1 MLASA
6 IKPTRRA
13 VLSLYARIFRLHR
26 AKLPIEMKK
35 LGDSYVRC
43 VCVRACG
50 YAGVWL
56 AAGQPSHWMLCSP
69 LTGRGYSEG
78 VTPAC
83 AVSLCRS
90 EPSLWMG
97 CNSCACALALHSY

>member
-1 MLASA
+1 MRGKNRFAAAPCLFLHARVLTRLWSNQKNMLAGA

-43 VCVRACG
+43 V
-50 YAGVWL
+50 
-56 AAGQPSHWMLCSP
+56 
-69 LTGRGYSEG
+69 RGPG
-78 VTPAC
+78 
-83 AVSLCRS
+83 
-90 EPSLWMG
+90 
-97 CNSCACALALHSY
+97 CALLP

>member
-1 MLASA
+1 MLAGA

-43 VCVRACG
+43 V
-50 YAGVWL
+50 
-56 AAGQPSHWMLCSP
+56 
-69 LTGRGYSEG
+69 RGPG
-78 VTPAC
+78 
-83 AVSLCRS
+83 
-90 EPSLWMG
+90 
-97 CNSCACALALHSY
+97 CALLP